1 MAIYDDL
8 ANIIKGKRG
17 DRLDMMIPLLL
28 ATVSTLAD
36 ARWEWIGAPSITVF
50 LGVFG
55 LVYAIWRI
63 IAICLKK
70 LSGEWYRDRFLEL
83 VNSEIPERGKD
94 LRDLREA
101 LLRNKKSERR
111 ILSIVRD
118 LPGRGNDSAQGKDPD
133 RCAGGG
139 YVVRKSQGA
148 SRALLA
154 PDRQRSLTSAPLTV
168 RAHLADFLVVD
179 APPGRHLIG
188 PWGRP

>member
-1 MAIYDDL
+1 MAIYNDL
-8 ANIIKGKRG
+8 ANIIKGNRG

-70 LSGEWYRDRFLEL
+70 LSGEWYRDRFLEI
-83 VNSEIPERGKD
+83 VSSEIPERGRT

-111 ILSIVRD
+111 ILSIARD
-118 LPGRGNDSAQGKDPD
+118 L
-133 RCAGGG
+133 
-139 YVVRKSQGA
+139 
-148 SRALLA
+148 RAEETIWHEA
-154 PDRQRSLTSAPLTV
+154 RTRIEAPLEDTSSEDPKE
-168 RAHLADFLVVD
+168 HLERVWHQIVN
-179 APPGRHLIG
+179 GH
-188 PWGRP
+188 

>member
-1 MAIYDDL
+1 MAIYDNL
-8 ANIIKGKRG
+8 ANIIKGNRG

-83 VNSEIPERGKD
+83 VSSEIPERGKD

-111 ILSIVRD
+111 ILSIVRSLRAEETIWHKTRTRID
-118 LPGRGNDSAQGKDPD
+118 VQLEDTSSEDPKEHLERIWHQIVKGR
-133 RCAGGG
+133 
-139 YVVRKSQGA
+139 
-148 SRALLA
+148 
-154 PDRQRSLTSAPLTV
+154 
-168 RAHLADFLVVD
+168 
-179 APPGRHLIG
+179 
-188 PWGRP
+188 

>member
-8 ANIIKGKRG
+8 QNIIKGNRG

-36 ARWEWIGAPSITVF
+36 ARWQWIGAPSITVF

-83 VNSEIPERGKD
+83 VSLEIPDRG
-94 LRDLREA
+94 RDLREFREA
-101 LLRNKKSERR
+101 LLKNKESERR
-111 ILSIVRD
+111 ILSIVRSLRAEETIWHKTKTRKD
-118 LPGRGNDSAQGKDPD
+118 IQEDTPSANPE
-133 RCAGGG
+133 
-139 YVVRKSQGA
+139 
-148 SRALLA
+148 
-154 PDRQRSLTSAPLTV
+154 
-168 RAHLADFLVVD
+168 AHLERIWHRIVK
-179 APPGRHLIG
+179 RS
-188 PWGRP
+188 